1 MRASN
6 TVDNLKG
13 IDRDEAVAIGHIY
26 FSVSPRP
33 DSTTRIH
40 VNPLPTTLDATGKNV
55 FNTQEQV

>member
-13 IDRDEAVAIGHIY
+13 IDRDEAVAMGRIY
-26 FSVSPRP
+26 LISPRT
-33 DSTTRIH
+33 DSTTLR

>member
-6 TVDNLKG
+6 TADNLKG
-13 IDRDEAVAIGHIY
+13 IDRDEAVAMGRIY
-26 FSVSPRP
+26 FSISPRT
-33 DSTTRIH
+33 DSTTLR